1 MEIPAQFSRYATV
14 GLAANGVAYILY
26 LAMTW
31 SGVGHKTAM
40 ILLYA
45 VGVSLTFLFNRKWS
59 FR

>member
-26 LAMTW
+26 PAMTW

-45 VGVSLTFLFNRKWS
+45 VGVSLTFLFNRK
-59 FR
+59 

>member
-1 MEIPAQFSRYATV
+1 
-14 GLAANGVAYILY
+14 
-26 LAMTW
+26 MTW

-45 VGVSLTFLFNRKWS
+45 VGVSLIFLFNRKWS